1 MDILHP
7 FLHTNTQR
15 TGTLAHLQ
23 TCADTHTAKP
33 PASNL
38 LTLWSFDHQASLEAH
53 HSNSPFL
60 AVFRACAN
68 EIIPPSR
75 TFVYTGCSVILRAV
89 SRMAVEEVID
99 PGTQM
104 LLTILII

>member
-1 MDILHP
+1 MNIPHP

-15 TGTLAHLQ
+15 TCKLAPTRTPRNLQ
-23 TCADTHTAKP
+23 QEK
-33 PASNL
+33 L

-99 PGTQM
+99 PGTLM